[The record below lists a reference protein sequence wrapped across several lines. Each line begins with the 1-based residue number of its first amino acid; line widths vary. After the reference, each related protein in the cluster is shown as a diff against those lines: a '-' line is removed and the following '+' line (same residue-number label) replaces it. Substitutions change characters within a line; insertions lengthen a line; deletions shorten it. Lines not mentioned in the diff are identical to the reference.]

1 MRVYAF
7 GEEGKPPQVPAPLI
21 RVPEGTEIRLSVH
34 NLLSTTAVVHGMHRR
49 PGNIDDVLKV
59 PAGEVQE
66 LQFTAG
72 SPGTYQYWAIV
83 GGNLFRGRPFKEDSQ
98 LAGAFL
104 VDPPGAVVDDRV
116 FVIGFW
122 QTKPGDDS
130 AHNVTVINGKSW
142 PYTERLT
149 YEAGK
154 PVRWHWINGSHWPH
168 PLHMHGSY
176 YRVDSSGD
184 GEHDEIFSPAQQ
196 KLVVTRLMPPGTTMS
211 TLWIPPP
218 GRWIFHCHILPHI
231 LPDATAG
238 STGTQPGQHGAHTMN
253 HMAGMVLGITAN
265 GSRTARELHARV
277 RKLRLLVRE
286 RSASKGLPAGFGYQL
301 EEQGKL
307 FLKEPSAPGPPLFLE
322 RESPV
327 EITVVNQLREPTT
340 VHWHG
345 IELESYYDG
354 VAGWGMLGDKI
365 TPAIEPSAEFL
376 VRFTPPRAGT
386 FIYHTHF
393 NDDVQL
399 RSGLYGPLI
408 VLEAGT
414 KFDVET
420 DHIFLIS
427 SFGLDDPKARGS

>member
-1 MRVYAF
+1 M
-7 GEEGKPPQVPAPLI
+7 
-21 RVPEGTEIRLSVH
+21 
-34 NLLSTTAVVHGMHRR
+34 
-49 PGNIDDVLKV
+49 
-59 PAGEVQE
+59 
-66 LQFTAG
+66 
-72 SPGTYQYWAIV
+72 
-83 GGNLFRGRPFKEDSQ
+83 
-98 LAGAFL
+98 
-104 VDPPGAVVDDRV
+104 
-116 FVIGFW
+116 
-122 QTKPGDDS
+122 
-130 AHNVTVINGKSW
+130 INGKSW

-345 IELESYYDG
+345 IELESYDG

-408 VLEAGT
+408 VLEPGT
-414 KFDVET
+414 KFDVKT

-427 SFGLDDPKARGS
+427 SFGLDDPKAPWLLNGRSQPALLHWRAGQKYRVRLINITSAHTGLVSLSGPSGVAQWRALAKDGADLPAPQAVMQSAQQLTFAGETYDFEYRPEAPGTVRLGVENLARHLKVVQTIDIQ